1 MERWGHTARERAVL
15 HHFFILGSRAEDRQ
29 KGASMLYYVIKWN
42 DGKADRYPTTLYNQL
57 EVLNIIREVKHAT
70 NGALTGKIEIEE
82 D

>member
-1 MERWGHTARERAVL
+1 
-15 HHFFILGSRAEDRQ
+15 
-29 KGASMLYYVIKWN
+29 MLYYVIKWN